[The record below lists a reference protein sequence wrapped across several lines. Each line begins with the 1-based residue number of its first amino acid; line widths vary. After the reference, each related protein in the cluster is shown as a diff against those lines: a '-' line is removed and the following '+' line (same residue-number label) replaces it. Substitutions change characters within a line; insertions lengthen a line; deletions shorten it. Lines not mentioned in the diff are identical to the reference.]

1 MSGPRPPAPDGA
13 GSSADGEVLSQR
25 TGYAGRKL
33 RLDVDRIRLP
43 NGHEMDF
50 ELVRHPGAS
59 AVVPLLPDGQVLL
72 VRQYRYATGG
82 WLLEIP
88 AGTLDG
94 DESPES
100 CAHREIEE
108 ETGFRAGRLEPL
120 GWIWATPGFCD
131 ERIWLY
137 LATDLTETA
146 QGLEHDEVLTL
157 ERLPL
162 AEAVRQAADGEL
174 VDCKSI
180 VALLRAG
187 RRLGL

>member
-1 MSGPRPPAPDGA
+1 VSEG
-13 GSSADGEVLSQR
+13 GEVLSRR
-25 TGYAGRKL
+25 TGYEGRKL

-50 ELVRHPGAS
+50 ELLRHPGAS

-88 AGTLDG
+88 AGTFDG
-94 DESPES
+94 
-100 CAHREIEE
+100 

-120 GWIWATPGFCD
+120 GWIWTTPGFCD

-137 LATDLTETA
+137 LATELTETA

-157 ERLPL
+157 ERMPL
-162 AEAVRQAADGEL
+162 QEAVQKAADGEL